1 VHTLFWSRV
10 SGPPAVAVAAVRIA
24 TGVVFLLIGAGK
36 FADHASEAADFD
48 RYGIPLPGAAAYGV
62 GTVEVVAGALLVA
75 GFLTRPAA
83 GALAFVLVGAIVTAG
98 RVEGGTFNL
107 GVAPALLVVVSFLLV
122 VGSGRYAFDAT
133 VDRKV
138 AGSPQG
144 RP

>member
-1 VHTLFWSRV
+1 
-10 SGPPAVAVAAVRIA
+10 
-24 TGVVFLLIGAGK
+24 
-36 FADHASEAADFD
+36 
-48 RYGIPLPGAAAYGV
+48 
-62 GTVEVVAGALLVA
+62 
-75 GFLTRPAA
+75 
-83 GALAFVLVGAIVTAG
+83 VGAIVTAG